1 MRRSDAASLTAL
13 VWMFSALVP
22 CFAQNADAP
31 EERFDKLVRAETSS
45 GDSVGTAVA
54 VVYQGRVVYLKA
66 FGMAN
71 VETKQPLSVDCVWRS
86 GSVARVY
93 SSMVIASL
101 AREGVLPLDKPVGS
115 YWPELNRQL
124 GKASVRELLENR
136 GGVKDEH
143 VDYPLWQVGNLR
155 KYALGFDASSIVAE
169 PGFIWSFSSPSGNLA
184 AAVAEQ
190 VSGKDFAE
198 LLESRVFQPMEFTR
212 TSLSIL
218 RIATQPIAQGH
229 HKGTAGWEV
238 VRPLAMNIV
247 GWPGNSIFTSV
258 AEGITFLGT
267 LAEEGRW
274 NGRQVFPKAAV
285 ADTLSF
291 VKSGRDVGAVMRE
304 ATSWGGVATT
314 FVLIP
319 DQRFGLILFTNGG
332 LSRTSTDS
340 IISGA
345 QQIWLGASAAPA
357 SRPAPTGHSV
367 PVTEEQAKEL
377 AGLYRNEYLI
387 RLEWKDGNLMFR
399 DEGTSYRKPSDWI
412 VVRRVSENRYVLGQS
427 LLYGADVSVVRSA
440 AGTVSHIVYGSRAFL
455 KDR

>member
-1 MRRSDAASLTAL
+1 MKTHFFCRIASAIIAL
-13 VWMFSALVP
+13 AP
-22 CFAQNADAP
+22 CLAQNAVSP
-31 EERFDKLVRAETSS
+31 EERFDKLVQAEISA
-45 GDSVGTAVA
+45 GDSVGTAIA
-54 VVYQGRVVYLKA
+54 VVFRGRVVYAKA
-66 FGMAN
+66 IGMAN

-86 GSVARVY
+86 GSVARAY

-101 AREGVLPLDKPVGS
+101 AREGLLPLDKPVGT

-143 VDYPLWQVGNLR
+143 VDYPLWDVGNLR
-155 KYALGFDASSIVAE
+155 KYALGFDASSIIAE
-169 PGFIWSFSSPSGNLA
+169 PGYIRSFSSPSGNLA

-190 VSGKDFAE
+190 VSGKDFGD
-198 LLESRVFQPMEFTR
+198 LLESRVFRPMEFTR
-212 TSLSIL
+212 TNLSIL

-229 HKGTAGWEV
+229 RKGAAGWEV

-258 AEGITFLGT
+258 AEGITFLGA
-267 LAEEGRW
+267 LADQGQW
-274 NGRQVFPKAAV
+274 NGRQVFPKPAV

-291 VKSGRDVGAVMRE
+291 VRSGRNGAAVMQE

-319 DQRFGLILFTNGG
+319 DKRFGLILFTNGG
-332 LSRTSTDS
+332 LSRTSSAS
-340 IISGA
+340 IIAGA
-345 QQIWLGASAAPA
+345 QAIWLGESAAAGSP
-357 SRPAPTGHSV
+357 PAPIGRPV
-367 PVTEEQAKEL
+367 PLTEDQAKEL

-387 RLEWKDGNLMFR
+387 RLERKDGSLMFR

-412 VVRRVSENRYVLGQS
+412 AMKRLSDNRYVLDKS
-427 LLYGADVSVVRSA
+427 LLYGVDLSVVRSVN
-440 AGTVSHIVYGSRAFL
+440 GTLTHIVYGGRAF
-455 KDR
+455 RRER